1 MLEFAARGANVVIN
15 SRSNAD
21 EAQQVKEEAEALG
34 AKALVVLGDAA
45 YKSTVIELKT
55 KAEEA
60 FGQVDIYVSNAARR
74 LHKDFWET
82 SDEDWHRY
90 LNQQLTASWYLA
102 KAFAPGM
109 RERGWGR
116 IMHMNGPDGWS
127 GGPTRI
133 PHSTAKGGLRTFTKS
148 LARSLGPYGITV
160 NDINPG
166 FADTIRDME
175 TAPGADPRALGPDR
189 RGHHPDRP
197 PAVAGGGRLG
207 VRLPRGRPVRGHQRH
222 RHARRRRP
230 VGDRLNGTDIDTDIR
245 GKVAIVGVGHTPQGE
260 LPGQSPELNSVL
272 AIKEALKDA
281 GHRPAT
287 SWTG

>member
-1 MLEFAARGANVVIN
+1 MTDEFGIAGKTLLVTGSGRNLGKAIILEFAARGANVVIN
-15 SRSNAD
+15 SRSNAE

-34 AKALVVLGDAA
+34 AKAIVVLGDAA
-45 YKSTVIELKT
+45 YKSTIVELKT

-133 PHSTAKGGLRTFTKS
+133 PHSTAKGGLRTFTRS

-175 TAPGADPRALGPDR
+175 THPGLTRERSDQIAAEIIPIGRQPSVSEVAWACAFLAADRSA
-189 RGHHPDRP
+189 
-197 PAVAGGGRLG
+197 AI
-207 VRLPRGRPVRGHQRH
+207 
-222 RHARRRRP
+222 
-230 VGDRLNGTDIDTDIR
+230 NGTVMHVD
-245 GKVAIVGVGHTPQGE
+245 G
-260 LPGQSPELNSVL
+260 GQSV
-272 AIKEALKDA
+272 I
-281 GHRPAT
+281 G
-287 SWTG
+287 